1 VNQYVFCFDKNL
13 SFGSYI
19 QDKIFIE
26 SLKLDMKSNQE
37 FIY

>member
-1 VNQYVFCFDKNL
+1 LSFNKDL

-19 QDKIFIE
+19 QNKIFIE
-26 SLKLDMKSNQE
+26 SLKLEMKSNQE